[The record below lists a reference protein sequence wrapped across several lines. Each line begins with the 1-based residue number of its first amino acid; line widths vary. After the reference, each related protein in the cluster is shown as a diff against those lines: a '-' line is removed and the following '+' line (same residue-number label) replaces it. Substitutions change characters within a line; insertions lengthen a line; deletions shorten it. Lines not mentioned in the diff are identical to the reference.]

1 METSFHDLRYAL
13 RILLKAPGF
22 TAVAVLTLALG
33 IGANT
38 AIFSVVNAVVL
49 RPLPYPHPER
59 LVRGT
64 WQLESGEIDAVT
76 PLVFEYWKDHTRA
89 FESVAG
95 YSGINSGFNLAG
107 GTEPE
112 RVRGLQVSEGFFRVL
127 GVEPAIGRGFL
138 EEEDRPNAQPVV
150 VMSDGLWRTYFG
162 SDPNLIGKEVQVNG
176 RSRRVVGILP
186 PTFQFEAPVDVL
198 LPLQLKAD
206 IRDDGQNTG
215 MIARLEPGV
224 SRDQAQAEVE
234 QLLPAFRRDY
244 PTHLQT
250 GERGMRLVGYRQSVV
265 GDVGQTLWLLFGAV
279 GFVLLIA
286 CANVANL
293 LLARASARKGEIAIR
308 IALGAS
314 RWRLMRQML
323 TESWLLALAGSFTG
337 LLVAL
342 WGVPALLT
350 FTPRKLPRLQEIG
363 LDHQAVLF
371 AVLASIITSL
381 LFGIVPAW
389 RATRLDVNEAIKS
402 ASTRSSAGKLDSRV
416 RGLLVVSEVALSI
429 VLLIGAALLIESF
442 IKLRAVS
449 LGFDPN
455 HVTTAQASLTS
466 QRYRTTAQVWA
477 FEQQVLDRLSAL
489 PGVVAA
495 ATASN
500 VPLERGLRM
509 GIAIESGGER
519 VVRTVWVRAV
529 SPQYFRTLK
538 IPIASGREFG
548 DADTQT
554 SAPVVIVN
562 DTLARRFWPDR
573 DAVGEH
579 VSRQNTALQ
588 IVGVAGDVRE
598 MALDQAVEPTI
609 YIPTTQMPDG
619 LMVAMNR
626 WFLTSWIVRTA
637 GPIDLSS
644 ALQQAMKEAD
654 PQMPLANVR
663 PMTQVISASV
673 ASQEF
678 ILLLMGVFAGLAL
691 VLTAVGIYGL
701 LSYQVSQR
709 TNEIGIRMAL
719 GAGVGDVLKLVLGQG
734 LRLTLI
740 GVAIGVGTAYGMT
753 RLIAHLLFGVSATDP
768 VIFVAV
774 ALLLTGVALGACF
787 VPARRATKIDPMVA
801 LRYE

>member
-1 METSFHDLRYAL
+1 MNTLLNDIRYSVRL
-13 RILLKAPGF
+13 MVKSPGF
-22 TAVAVLTLALG
+22 TAVAVVTLALG

-38 AIFSVVNAVVL
+38 AIFSIVNAVLL
-49 RPLPYPHPER
+49 RPLPYPHSER

-64 WQLESGEIDAVT
+64 WQLETGEIDAVT
-76 PLVFEYWKDHTRA
+76 ALVFEYWKDHTSA
-89 FESVAG
+89 FEAVAG

-107 GTEPE
+107 GADPE

-127 GVEPAIGRGFL
+127 GIDPAMGRGFL
-138 EEEDRPNAQPVV
+138 EEEDRPGAAPVV
-150 VMSDGLWRTYFG
+150 VVSDALWRSYFG
-162 SDPNLIGKEVQVNG
+162 GDPNLIGKEVQVNG
-176 RSRRVVGILP
+176 RSRTVVGILP
-186 PTFQFEAPVDVL
+186 AAFQFEAPVDVL

-206 IRDDGQNTG
+206 VRDDGQNTG
-215 MIARLEPGV
+215 LIARLKPDV
-224 SRDQAQAEVE
+224 TPAQAQAEVE
-234 QLLPAFRRDY
+234 QLLPAFRIEY
-244 PTHLQT
+244 PTHLQA
-250 GERGMRLVGYRQSVV
+250 GERGMLLAGYRQSIV
-265 GDVGQTLWLLFGAV
+265 GDAGKTLWLLFGAV

-314 RWRLMRQML
+314 RRRLMRQML
-323 TESWLLALAGSFTG
+323 TESWLLALSGSLAG

-342 WGVPALLT
+342 WSVPALLA
-350 FTPRKLPRLQEIG
+350 FTPRKLPRLNEIG

-371 AVLASIITSL
+371 AVAASFVTSL
-381 LFGIVPAW
+381 LFGIAPAW
-389 RATRLDVNEAIKS
+389 RATRLDVNQAIKS
-402 ASTRSSAGKLDSRV
+402 ASSRNSAGRLDSRV
-416 RGLLVVSEVALSI
+416 RGLLVVSEVALSL

-442 IKLRAVS
+442 IKLRAVN

-455 HVTTAQASLTS
+455 QVTTAQASLTS

-477 FEQQVLDRLSAL
+477 FEQQVLDRLTSL

-509 GIAIESGGER
+509 GVGIESAGER
-519 VVRTVWVRAV
+519 NTQTVWVRAI
-529 SPQYFRTLK
+529 SPRYFQALK
-538 IPIASGREFG
+538 VPMLSGREFN

-554 SAPVVIVN
+554 SALVVIVN
-562 DTLARRFWPDR
+562 KTLAQRYWSGR
-573 DAVGEH
+573 DAQSEQI
-579 VSRQNTALQ
+579 SRQGKALQ
-588 IVGVAGDVRE
+588 VVGVAGDIRE

-609 YIPTTQMPDG
+609 YIPAPQMPDG

-626 WFLTSWIVRTA
+626 WFLTSWIVRTS
-637 GPIDLSS
+637 GPVDLTA

-663 PMTQVISASV
+663 PMTQVISSSI
-673 ASQEF
+673 ASQQF

-691 VLTAVGIYGL
+691 VLTAVGIYGV
-701 LSYQVSQR
+701 LSYQVSRR

-719 GAGVGDVLKLVLGQG
+719 GAGVGDVLKLVIGQG
-734 LRLTLI
+734 LRLALM
-740 GVAIGVGTAYGMT
+740 GVAIGVAAAYGLT
-753 RLIAHLLFGVSATDP
+753 RLIANMLFGVSATDP
-768 VIFVAV
+768 VVFAVV

-787 VPARRATKIDPMVA
+787 VPARRATKVDPMIA

>member
-1 METSFHDLRYAL
+1 MNNLLNDIRYSVRL
-13 RILLKAPGF
+13 MVKNPGF
-22 TAVAVLTLALG
+22 TAVAVVTLALG

-49 RPLPYPHPER
+49 RPLPYPHSER

-64 WQLESGEIDAVT
+64 WQLETGEIDAVT
-76 PLVFEYWKDHTRA
+76 ALVFEYWKDHSNS
-89 FESVAG
+89 FEAVAG

-107 GTEPE
+107 GAEPE

-127 GVEPAIGRGFL
+127 GIDPAMGRGFL
-138 EEEDRPNAQPVV
+138 EEEDRPAAPPVV
-150 VMSDGLWRTYFG
+150 VVSDALWRSYFG
-162 SDPNLIGKEVQVNG
+162 GDLNLIGKEVQVNG
-176 RSRRVVGILP
+176 RSRTVVGILP
-186 PTFQFEAPVDVL
+186 AAFQFEAPVDVL
-198 LPLQLKAD
+198 LPLQLKVD
-206 IRDDGQNTG
+206 VRDDGQNTG
-215 MIARLEPGV
+215 LIARLKPGV
-224 SRDQAQAEVE
+224 AREQAQAEVE
-234 QLLPAFRRDY
+234 QLLPAFRREF
-244 PTHLQT
+244 PSHLQA
-250 GERGMRLVGYRQSVV
+250 GERGMLLAGYQQSIV
-265 GDVGQTLWLLFGAV
+265 GDAGKTLWLLFGAV

-323 TESWLLALAGSFTG
+323 TESWLLALSGSFAG

-342 WGVPALLT
+342 WGVPALLA
-350 FTPRKLPRLQEIG
+350 FTPRKLPRVNEIG

-371 AVLASIITSL
+371 AVVASLVTSL

-402 ASTRSSAGKLDSRV
+402 ASSRSSAGRLDSRV
-416 RGLLVVSEVALSI
+416 RGLLVVSEVALSL

-455 HVTTAQASLTS
+455 QVTTAQASLTS

-477 FEQQVLDRLSAL
+477 FEQQVLDRLVSL
-489 PGVVAA
+489 PGVIGA

-509 GIAIESGGER
+509 GVGIESGGER
-519 VVRTVWVRAV
+519 STQTVWVRAI
-529 SPQYFRTLK
+529 SPQYFQTLK
-538 IPIASGREFG
+538 IPILSGREFN

-554 SAPVVIVN
+554 SALVVIVN
-562 DTLARRFWPDR
+562 ETLAHRYWSGR
-573 DAVGEH
+573 DADSEQI
-579 VSRQNTALQ
+579 SRQGKALQ
-588 IVGVAGDVRE
+588 VVGVAGDVRE
-598 MALDQAVEPTI
+598 MALDQAIEPTI
-609 YIPTTQMPDG
+609 YLPSSQMPDG

-626 WFLTSWIVRTA
+626 WFLTSWIVRTT
-637 GPIDLSS
+637 GPVDLT
-644 ALQQAMKEAD
+644 ATVQQAMKEAD

-663 PMTQVISASV
+663 PMARVISSSI
-673 ASQEF
+673 ASQQF

-691 VLTAVGIYGL
+691 VLTAVGIYGV
-701 LSYQVSQR
+701 LSYQVSRR

-719 GAGVGDVLKLVLGQG
+719 GARVGDILRLVIGQG

-740 GVAIGVGTAYGMT
+740 GVVIGVAAAYGLT

-768 VIFVAV
+768 VVFAAV

-787 VPARRATKIDPMVA
+787 VPARRATKVDPMIA